1 MLMGEMR
8 DLLEWNWERAWAG
21 EEVAGVNC
29 VG

>member
-21 EEVAGVNC
+21 DEMAAVNL